1 MLEALV
7 LSILAVNGEP
17 LSEVVLGAEN
27 CLNGKVSLLG
37 VWSVKDVCSRCCG
50 VLKSPNF
57 FSPEKK
63 KKMFIVPSLLPD

>member
-1 MLEALV
+1 MV
-7 LSILAVNGEP
+7 LSIVAVYGEP

-27 CLNGKVSLLG
+27 CLNFKVSLLG
-37 VWSVKDVCSRCCG
+37 VWSVKDVCSQCCG

-63 KKMFIVPSLLPD
+63 K